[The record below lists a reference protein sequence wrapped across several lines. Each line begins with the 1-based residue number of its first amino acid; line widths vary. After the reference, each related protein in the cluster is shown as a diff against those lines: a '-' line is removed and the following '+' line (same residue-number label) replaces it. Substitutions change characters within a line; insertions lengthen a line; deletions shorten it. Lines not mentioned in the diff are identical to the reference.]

1 MLKPLCCFKLIVSCL
16 ILYSSF
22 IAHEI
27 DFSQE
32 KKIVVVI
39 PSYNNKEWYKRN
51 LDSVLGQ
58 DYSNYQVIYTDD
70 VSTDDTGKL
79 VAEYIKKYDYQGKI
93 TLVKNKERQGALY
106 NLYSMVHS
114 CDDDA
119 IIVTLDGD
127 DWLPNDSILKRLDEV
142 YSSEEVWLTYGQFQ
156 MYPHGT
162 MGWATAMPEKIVEN
176 NAFREYEHL
185 PTHLRTF
192 YAWLFKKIKLE
203 DFLYNGR
210 FFTMAWDM
218 AIMFPMIEMA
228 GERHRFI
235 ANVMYIYNDANN
247 ISDHRISR
255 QLQAHLAQVIRN
267 KKSYNRLSH
276 KSVDKITSGKQADL
290 IIFSDGS
297 PNRLAELIE
306 EIKKYVTGAGQ
317 INILYRGNS
326 SEKIEQ
332 YNELQEQHSSM
343 QFFAISPTRSNFR
356 SFLSDVYKNL
366 KNDYVFFIKDNS
378 RVIRSINL
386 GRCINALEQTQAY
399 GFYFK
404 VCRERNFTGL
414 SPNLSLIKLGN
425 AMYAWDFSTAH
436 HMWSCANTLNMVLY
450 RKNEKF
456 LTFLQG
462 DCEPTPQGFEA
473 MWANEGLLNRVG
485 LCYGVKRVEKVDK

>member
-1 MLKPLCCFKLIVSCL
+1 MLKLSCCFQLIVSCL
-16 ILYSSF
+16 ILYSSLV
-22 IAHEI
+22 AHEI

-39 PSYNNKEWYKRN
+39 PSYNNKEWYERN
-51 LDSVLGQ
+51 LDSVLDQ
-58 DYSNYQVIYTDD
+58 DYSNYRVIYTDD

-79 VAEYIKKYDYQGKI
+79 VAAYIEKYDYQDKI

-106 NLYSMVHS
+106 NLYRMVHS

-119 IIVTLDGD
+119 IVVTLDGD
-127 DWLPNDSILKRLDEV
+127 DWLPDDSVLKRLNVV

-156 MYPHGT
+156 MYPHGA
-162 MGWATAMPEKIVEN
+162 MGWATAMPEQVVEN
-176 NAFREYEHL
+176 NSFREYVHL

-192 YAWLFKKIKLE
+192 YAGLFKKIKLK
-203 DFLYNGR
+203 DFLYNGKP
-210 FFTMAWDM
+210 FTMAWDM
-218 AIMFPMIEMA
+218 TMMFPMIEMA

-235 ANVMYIYNDANN
+235 ADVMYIYNDANS

-267 KKSYNRLSH
+267 KKPYDRLSH
-276 KSVDKITSGKQADL
+276 RPINKITNNKQADL
-290 IIFSDGS
+290 IIFSDDS
-297 PNRLAELIE
+297 PNRLVGLIE
-306 EIKKYVTGAGQ
+306 EIKKYITGAGQ
-317 INILYRGNS
+317 INILYWGNS
-326 SEKIEQ
+326 SEEIGQ
-332 YNELQEQHSSM
+332 YNQLQKRYSSK
-343 QFFAISPTRSNFR
+343 QFFVVNPARSNFR
-356 SFLSDVYKNL
+356 SLLGDVYKNL

-378 RVIRSINL
+378 RIIRSINL
-386 GRCINALEQTQAY
+386 GQCINALEQTQAY

-404 VCRERNFTGL
+404 VCRERNITGL

-436 HMWSCANTLNMVLY
+436 HIWSCANTLDMVLY
-450 RKNEKF
+450 RKNENF

-473 MWANEGLLNRVG
+473 IWANEGLLNRVG
-485 LCYGVKRVEKVDK
+485 LCYGVKRVEKRDE